1 MTKHL
6 HLPHPHIADRFIEQI
21 GEGWFSRMFHHD
33 YQPTPKRPVPP
44 AEDWNDWH
52 WYDGKETPR

>member
-6 HLPHPHIADRFIEQI
+6 HLPHPHIA
-21 GEGWFSRMFHHD
+21 SRLAEEFERAVLERLHHRE
-33 YQPTPKRPVPP
+33 PAIVPDGH
-44 AEDWNDWH
+44 DWNEWH